1 MIDFGPSEYCK
12 KLSDAEIY
20 LEKTIF
26 ISKIQGF
33 DTGIFIHC
41 HSTGTVFNCSFREFG
56 FTVTVTV
63 QRKSL
68 YCNCAVQ
75 SSTLVT
81 TMNTSTGLISKTDT
95 EMGENGL
102 E

>member
-41 HSTGTVFNCSFREFG
+41 HSTGTVFNCSFGQFG
-56 FTVTVTV
+56 FTVTG
-63 QRKSL
+63 QRKSM
-68 YCNCAVQ
+68 YSRGA
-75 SSTLVT
+75 
-81 TMNTSTGLISKTDT
+81 LISDSAI
-95 EMGENGL
+95 
-102 E
+102 